1 MTTTDIT
8 HEREP
13 LPGAD
18 SWPILR
24 SVAGDDDRHAE
35 ESGDVVDCRVDQK
48 TPGSVS
54 AIVHVGVALVTVA
67 ALLAAFFAYVFVFST
82 VTAGRNQQRLTASLI
97 GHPLTVTS
105 LVDGHPPSDG
115 SAIAV
120 LDIPAL
126 KLHQVVVEG
135 TSAADLMKGPG
146 LMPGTVL
153 PGTSGNA
160 VIAGRRVTFGAP
172 FRSLDTLKSGQS
184 IKVVDG
190 AGTFTYVVS
199 HVRTVPAGHRDVV
212 GPTATNRLT
221 LITADA
227 GLLTSGRLVVV
238 AKLKGAPARVD
249 VVTGRIPPKTA
260 LALNGDPAA
269 GWLTPLWMLITVG
282 VVVAAAA
289 AARRWGQPWLVYLFA
304 APIVL
309 MCGLFACQ
317 ALARALPAT
326 F

>member
-1 MTTTDIT
+1 MTTTDVT
-8 HEREP
+8 DQREP
-13 LPGAD
+13 LSDAD
-18 SWPILR
+18 LWPALR
-24 SVAGDDDRHAE
+24 SVAGHEGTHPEEGDNVDGEVDREATA
-35 ESGDVVDCRVDQK
+35 SA
-48 TPGSVS
+48 SV
-54 AIVHVGVALVTVA
+54 IVHVGVALITVA
-67 ALLAAFFAYVFVFST
+67 ALLVAFFAYVFVLSS
-82 VTAGRNQQRLTASLI
+82 VTHGRDQQRLTASLI

-105 LVDGHPPSDG
+105 LVDGHRPSDG

-126 KLHQVVVEG
+126 HLHQVVVEG

-153 PGTSGNA
+153 PGTAGNA

-172 FRSLDTLKSGQS
+172 FRSLDTLKNGEK

-199 HVRTVPAGHRDVV
+199 QVKTVPAGHRDVV
-212 GPTATNRLT
+212 GPTATNRMT

-238 AKLKGAPARVD
+238 AHLKGAAASVD
-249 VVTGRIPPKTA
+249 AVRGRIPAKA
-260 LALNGDPAA
+260 DLALNGDPAA
-269 GWLTPLWMLITVG
+269 GWLTPIWMLITVG

-289 AARRWGQPWLVYLFA
+289 AARRWRQPWLVYLFA

>member
-1 MTTTDIT
+1 MTTTDVT
-8 HEREP
+8 DEREQFP
-13 LPGAD
+13 RSEVWPELRAVTGDGGA
-18 SWPILR
+18 R
-24 SVAGDDDRHAE
+24 SEEAE
-35 ESGDVVDCRVDQK
+35 DVVDREGDQEGR
-48 TPGSVS
+48 GSAS
-54 AIVHVGVALVTVA
+54 AIIHVGVALVTVA
-67 ALLAAFFAYVFVFST
+67 ALLVAFFAYVFVFSSI
-82 VTAGRNQQRLTASLI
+82 TAARNQQRLTASLI

-105 LVDGHPPSDG
+105 LVDGRRPSEG

-120 LDIPAL
+120 LDIPTL
-126 KLHQVVVEG
+126 HLHQVVVEG
-135 TSAADLMKGPG
+135 TSAADLLKGPG

-153 PGTSGNA
+153 PGTAGNA
-160 VIAGRRVTFGAP
+160 VIAGRRVTFGSP
-172 FRSLDTLKSGQS
+172 FRSIDTLKRGQT

-190 AGTFTYVVS
+190 AGTFTYRVD
-199 HVRTVPAGHRDVV
+199 HVTTVPSGHRDVV
-212 GPTATNRLT
+212 GPTASNRLT

-238 AKLKGAPARVD
+238 AKLKGAAASVD
-249 VVTGRIPPKTA
+249 AVTGRIPPRA
-260 LALNGDPAA
+260 DLALNGDPAS

-289 AARRWGQPWLVYLFA
+289 AARRWRQPWLVYLLA